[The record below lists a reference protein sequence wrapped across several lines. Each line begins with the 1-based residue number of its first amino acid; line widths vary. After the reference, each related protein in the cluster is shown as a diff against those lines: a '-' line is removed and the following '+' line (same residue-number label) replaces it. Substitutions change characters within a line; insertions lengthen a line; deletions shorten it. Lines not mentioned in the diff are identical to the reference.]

1 MKFYVSYVIL
11 NDAKRRKIMLVVY
24 MILFG
29 KKLKQLRQ
37 EKELTQQ
44 ELADRLSLTRATI
57 SSYEWSALYPSVEV
71 LVEICRF
78 FNVSADY
85 MLGLVDVNLF
95 DTRDLTIEQ
104 ENIIRELLYEFQ
116 RCNSRKWHL

>member
-1 MKFYVSYVIL
+1 
-11 NDAKRRKIMLVVY
+11 MLVVY

-57 SSYEWSALYPSVEV
+57 SSYERSALYPSVEV

-116 RCNSRKWHL
+116 RCNSRK

>member
-1 MKFYVSYVIL
+1 MVS
-11 NDAKRRKIMLVVY
+11 Y

-37 EKELTQQ
+37 DKELTQQ
-44 ELADRLSLTRATI
+44 ELADRLSVTRATI
-57 SSYEWSALYPSVEV
+57 SSYETSALYPSVEK
-71 LVEICRF
+71 LIEICRF

-95 DTRDLTIEQ
+95 ETQDLTIEQ
-104 ENIIRELLYEFQ
+104 ENIIRELLYEF
-116 RCNSRKWHL
+116 RRYNSRK

>member
-57 SSYEWSALYPSVEV
+57 SSYERSALYPSVEV